1 MDLLVDEAGGAGEG
15 AGGQDIHDKANG
27 AGVADGEHLDEGH
40 QDRDDGG
47 GEGAEGEA
55 ADADHHVLEVEVQK
69 HDAGHQLGQEHHDV
83 GDAGEHGDAH
93 HGLGVHLGTGGGLD
107 CGRCG
112 HKKHSFLFWY
122 T

>member
-55 ADADHHVLEVEVQK
+55 AK
-69 HDAGHQLGQEHHDV
+69 NMTLGIS
-83 GDAGEHGDAH
+83 
-93 HGLGVHLGTGGGLD
+93 LD
-107 CGRCG
+107 R
-112 HKKHSFLFWY
+112 SI
-122 T
+122 TM